1 MLGVPAARMRTQ
13 AYDASIIVTRRTRTR
28 GYKMEVPWDSGA
40 RGFLETVEEGRSD
53 NQESLEGG
61 LTWCTV
67 PSAVLASRLVGPKPS
82 RIQGDARPDAGGD
95 AFRRLSTSHLATS
108 THKQIPDNGH
118 APSLSTSTIYSK
130 ESPRNSGNGLANF
143 DPDRRQPAQ
152 QFHENAGKRI
162 RAYG

>member
-1 MLGVPAARMRTQ
+1 
-13 AYDASIIVTRRTRTR
+13 
-28 GYKMEVPWDSGA
+28 MEVPWDSGA
-40 RGFLETVEEGRSD
+40 REFLETVEEGRSD

-95 AFRRLSTSHLATS
+95 AFCRLSTSHLATG